1 MITKKVLIFGA
12 SGQIGRYCIRRLVN
26 NNYKVIA
33 VTRNT
38 HQKGYIL
45 KTQAPIGYLDI
56 EQISILDEERI
67 NQLLS
72 NVDVCVNLVG
82 ILHEKG
88 KFNTFDKI
96 HTEFPDRISKICK
109 QKNVDLIH
117 VSALALN
124 KATNSKYAQSKIN
137 GEIKIRENFDRATI
151 IKPSIIFSVDDNLS
165 TRFMSLLSLF
175 PFFPLYYNGST
186 KFTPIHA
193 ADVAELIFN
202 VISKEIVSK
211 DIEAIGP
218 EILTFKEIIQIL
230 SKCIKKKRLLVPI
243 PLFLAKIS
251 AIFFQL
257 FPNPLLTIDQ
267 LRLLKYDNIKSE
279 NGITNFDIG
288 CPSKLYFEES
298 VLKYSFN
305 YTEGGQFSM
314 KKNVK
319 K

>member
-12 SGQIGRYCIRRLVN
+12 SGQIGRYCIRRLVR

-56 EQISILDEERI
+56 EQASILDEERI

-72 NVDVCVNLVG
+72 NADVCINLVG
-82 ILHEKG
+82 ILFEKG
-88 KFNTFDKI
+88 KANTFYKI

-109 QKNVDLIH
+109 QKNIDLIH
-117 VSALALN
+117 VSALALD
-124 KATNSKYAQSKIN
+124 KATDSKYAQSKIN
-137 GEIKIRENFDRATI
+137 GERKIRENFDRATI
-151 IKPSIIFSVDDNLS
+151 IKPSIIFSVDDKLS

-175 PFFPLYYNGST
+175 PVFPLYYNGAT
-186 KFTPIHA
+186 KFMPIHA
-193 ADVAELIFN
+193 TDVAELIFN
-202 VISKEIVSK
+202 VVSKEIVSK

-218 EILTFKEIIQIL
+218 EILTFKEIIQVL
-230 SKCIKKKRLLVPI
+230 SKCIKKKSLLLPI

-257 FPNPLLTIDQ
+257 FPNPLLTLDQ
-267 LRLLKYDNIKSE
+267 LRLLKYDNIKSN

-288 CPSKLYFEES
+288 SPSKLFFEKS

-305 YTEGGQFSM
+305 YAEGGQFSI
-314 KKNVK
+314 KKNEK

>member
-1 MITKKVLIFGA
+1 MVTKKVLIFGA
-12 SGQIGRYCIRRLVN
+12 SGQIGRYCIRRLVR

-56 EQISILDEERI
+56 EQTDIFNEEKI

-72 NVDVCVNLVG
+72 NADVCVNLVG

-88 KFNTFDKI
+88 KNNTFNKI
-96 HTEFPDRISKICK
+96 HTEFPDIISKICK
-109 QKNVDLIH
+109 KKNVDLIH
-117 VSALALN
+117 VSALALD
-124 KATNSKYAQSKIN
+124 KAKNSKYAQSKIN

-151 IKPSIIFSVDDNLS
+151 IKPSIVFSVDDKLS
-165 TRFMSLLSLF
+165 TKFMSLLSLL
-175 PFFPLYYNGST
+175 PIFPLYYNGET

-202 VISKEIVSK
+202 IISKEIVSK

-218 EILTFKEIIQIL
+218 EILTFKEIIQVL
-230 SKCIKKKRLLVPI
+230 SKSIKKKRLLLPI

-251 AIFFQL
+251 AAFFQI
-257 FPNPLLTIDQ
+257 FPNPPLTLDQ
-267 LRLLKYDNIKSE
+267 LRLLKYDSIQSE

-288 CPSKLYFEES
+288 CPSKLSFEDS

-305 YTEGGQFSM
+305 YTEGGQFSI
-314 KKNVK
+314 KKNEK

>member
-12 SGQIGRYCIRRLVN
+12 SGQIGRYCIRRLVR

-56 EQISILDEERI
+56 EQTSIFDEEKI

-72 NVDVCVNLVG
+72 NADACVNLVG

-88 KFNTFDKI
+88 KNNTFNKI
-96 HTEFPDRISKICK
+96 HTEFPDIISKICK
-109 QKNVDLIH
+109 KKNVDLIH
-117 VSALALN
+117 VSALALD
-124 KATNSKYAQSKIN
+124 KAKNSKYAQSKIN

-151 IKPSIIFSVDDNLS
+151 IKPSIVFSVDDKLS
-165 TRFMSLLSLF
+165 TRFMSVLSLL
-175 PFFPLYYNGST
+175 PIFPLYYNGET

-193 ADVAELIFN
+193 VDVAELIFN

-211 DIEAIGP
+211 DVEAIGP
-218 EILTFKEIIQIL
+218 EILSFKEIIQVL
-230 SKCIKKKRLLVPI
+230 SKSIKKKRLLVPI

-251 AIFFQL
+251 AAFFQL
-257 FPNPLLTIDQ
+257 FPNPLLTLDQ
-267 LRLLKYDNIKSE
+267 LRLLKYDSIQSE

-288 CPSKLYFEES
+288 CPSKLYFEDS

-305 YTEGGQFSM
+305 YAEGGQFSIRKNE
-314 KKNVK
+314 KK
-319 K
+319 

>member
-12 SGQIGRYCIRRLVN
+12 SGQIGRYCIRRLDR
-26 NNYKVIA
+26 NNYKVVA

-56 EQISILDEERI
+56 EQASILDDERI
-67 NQLLS
+67 SQLLS
-72 NVDVCVNLVG
+72 NVDVCINLVG
-82 ILHEKG
+82 ILFEKG
-88 KFNTFDKI
+88 KVNTFDKI
-96 HTEFPDRISKICK
+96 HSDFPDRISKICK

-117 VSALALN
+117 VSALALD
-124 KATNSKYAQSKIN
+124 KAIDSRYAQSKIN
-137 GEIKIRENFDRATI
+137 GEKKIRENFNRATI
-151 IKPSIIFSVDDNLS
+151 IKPSIIFSVDDKLS

-175 PFFPLYYNGST
+175 PIFPLYYSGST
-186 KFTPIHA
+186 KFMPIHA
-193 ADVAELIFN
+193 SDVAEIIFY
-202 VISKEIVSK
+202 VISKELISK

-218 EILTFKEIIQIL
+218 EVLTFKEIIQIL
-230 SKCIKKKRLLVPI
+230 SKCINKKRLLI
-243 PLFLAKIS
+243 PMPLSLAKIS
-251 AIFFQL
+251 ALFFQL
-257 FPNPLLTIDQ
+257 FPNPLLTPDQ

-288 CPSKLYFEES
+288 CPSKLFFEES

-305 YTEGGQFSM
+305 YAEGGQFSI
-314 KKNVK
+314 KKNEK

>member
-33 VTRNT
+33 ATRNT

-251 AIFFQL
+251 AMFFQL

>member
-12 SGQIGRYCIRRLVN
+12 SGQIGRYCIRRLVR
-26 NNYKVIA
+26 NNYKVVA

-56 EQISILDEERI
+56 EQASILDDERI
-67 NQLLS
+67 SQLLS
-72 NVDVCVNLVG
+72 NVDVCINLVG
-82 ILHEKG
+82 ILFEKG
-88 KFNTFDKI
+88 KVNTFDKI
-96 HTEFPDRISKICK
+96 HSDFPDRISKICK

-117 VSALALN
+117 VSALALD
-124 KATNSKYAQSKIN
+124 KAIDSRYAQSKIN
-137 GEIKIRENFDRATI
+137 GEKKIRENFNRATI
-151 IKPSIIFSVDDNLS
+151 IKPSIIFSVDDKLS

-175 PFFPLYYNGST
+175 PIFPLYYSGST
-186 KFTPIHA
+186 KFMPIHA
-193 ADVAELIFN
+193 SDVAEIIFY
-202 VISKEIVSK
+202 VISKELISK

-218 EILTFKEIIQIL
+218 EVLTFKEIIQIL
-230 SKCIKKKRLLVPI
+230 SKCINKKRLLI
-243 PLFLAKIS
+243 PMPLSLAKIS
-251 AIFFQL
+251 ALFFQL
-257 FPNPLLTIDQ
+257 FPNPLLTPDQ

-288 CPSKLYFEES
+288 CPSKLFFEES

-305 YTEGGQFSM
+305 YAEGGQFSI
-314 KKNVK
+314 KKNEK

>member
-12 SGQIGRYCIRRLVN
+12 TGQIGKYCIRRLVR

-33 VTRNT
+33 VTRNA

-56 EQISILDEERI
+56 EEASILDEEKI
-67 NQLLS
+67 NHLLS
-72 NVDVCVNLVG
+72 NADVCVNLVG
-82 ILHEKG
+82 IFHEKG
-88 KFNTFDKI
+88 KFDTFYKI

-109 QKNVDLIH
+109 EKNVNLIH
-117 VSALALN
+117 VSALALD
-124 KATNSKYAQSKIN
+124 KAKNSKYAQSKIN
-137 GEIKIRENFDRATI
+137 GERKIRENFDRATI
-151 IKPSIIFSVDDNLS
+151 IKPSIIFSVDDKLS
-165 TRFMSLLSLF
+165 TRFMSFLSLF
-175 PFFPLYYNGST
+175 PIFPLYYNGVT

-193 ADVAELIFN
+193 SDIAELIFN
-202 VISKEIVSK
+202 VISREIVSK

-218 EILTFKEIIQIL
+218 EILTLKEILQIL
-230 SKCIKKKRLLVPI
+230 SKCIKKKRLLLPI

-251 AIFFQL
+251 AIFFEL
-257 FPNPLLTIDQ
+257 FPNPLLTLDQ

-288 CPSKLYFEES
+288 CPSKLYFEKS

-305 YTEGGQFSM
+305 YAEEGQYSI
-314 KKNVK
+314 KKNK
-319 K
+319 QK

>member
-12 SGQIGRYCIRRLVN
+12 SGQIGRYCIRRLVR

-56 EQISILDEERI
+56 EQTSIFDEEKI

-72 NVDVCVNLVG
+72 NADACVNLVG

-88 KFNTFDKI
+88 KNNTFNKI
-96 HTEFPDRISKICK
+96 HTEFPDIISKICK
-109 QKNVDLIH
+109 KKNVDLIH
-117 VSALALN
+117 VSALALD
-124 KATNSKYAQSKIN
+124 KAKNSKYAQSKIN

-151 IKPSIIFSVDDNLS
+151 IKPSIIFSVDDKLS
-165 TRFMSLLSLF
+165 TRFMSLLSLL
-175 PFFPLYYNGST
+175 PIFPLYYNGET

-193 ADVAELIFN
+193 ADVADLIFN

-211 DIEAIGP
+211 DIEAVGP
-218 EILTFKEIIQIL
+218 EILTFKEIIQVL
-230 SKCIKKKRLLVPI
+230 SKSIKKKRLLVPM

-257 FPNPLLTIDQ
+257 FPNPLLTLDQ
-267 LRLLKYDNIKSE
+267 LRLLKYDSIQSE

-288 CPSKLYFEES
+288 CPSKLYFEDS

-305 YTEGGQFSM
+305 YAEGGQFSIRKNE
-314 KKNVK
+314 KK
-319 K
+319 

>member
-12 SGQIGRYCIRRLVN
+12 SGQIGRYCIRRLVR
-26 NNYKVIA
+26 NNYKVVA

-56 EQISILDEERI
+56 EQASILDDERI
-67 NQLLS
+67 SQLLS
-72 NVDVCVNLVG
+72 SVDVCINLVG
-82 ILHEKG
+82 ILFEKG
-88 KFNTFDKI
+88 KVNTFDKI
-96 HTEFPDRISKICK
+96 HSDFPDRISKICK

-117 VSALALN
+117 VSALALD
-124 KATNSKYAQSKIN
+124 KAIDSRYAQSKIN
-137 GEIKIRENFDRATI
+137 GEKKIRENFNRATI
-151 IKPSIIFSVDDNLS
+151 IKPSIIFSVDDKLS

-175 PFFPLYYNGST
+175 PIFPLYYSGST
-186 KFTPIHA
+186 KFMPIHA
-193 ADVAELIFN
+193 SDVAEIIFY
-202 VISKEIVSK
+202 VISKELISK

-218 EILTFKEIIQIL
+218 EVLTFKEIIQIL
-230 SKCIKKKRLLVPI
+230 SKCINKKRLLI
-243 PLFLAKIS
+243 PMPLSLAKIS
-251 AIFFQL
+251 ALFFQL
-257 FPNPLLTIDQ
+257 FPNPLLTPDQ

-288 CPSKLYFEES
+288 CPSKLFFEES

-305 YTEGGQFSM
+305 YAEGGQFSI
-314 KKNVK
+314 KKNEK

>member
-12 SGQIGRYCIRRLVN
+12 SGQIGRYCIRRLVR

-45 KTQAPIGYLDI
+45 KTQSPIGYLDI
-56 EQISILDEERI
+56 EQTSIFDEEKL

-72 NVDVCVNLVG
+72 NADVCVNLVG

-88 KFNTFDKI
+88 KNNTFNKI
-96 HTEFPDRISKICK
+96 HTEFPDIISKICK
-109 QKNVDLIH
+109 KKNVHLIH
-117 VSALALN
+117 VSALALD
-124 KATNSKYAQSKIN
+124 KAKDSKYAQSKIN

-151 IKPSIIFSVDDNLS
+151 IKPSIVFSVDDKLS
-165 TRFMSLLSLF
+165 TKFMSLLSLL
-175 PFFPLYYNGST
+175 PIFPLYYNGET

-202 VISKEIVSK
+202 IISKDIVSK

-218 EILTFKEIIQIL
+218 EILTFKEIIQVL
-230 SKCIKKKRLLVPI
+230 SKSIKKKRLLMPM

-251 AIFFQL
+251 AAFFQI
-257 FPNPLLTIDQ
+257 FPTPLLTLDQ
-267 LRLLKYDNIKSE
+267 LRLLKYDSIQSE

-288 CPSKLYFEES
+288 CPSKLFFEDS

-305 YTEGGQFSM
+305 YTEGGQFSI
-314 KKNVK
+314 KKNEK

>member
-1 MITKKVLIFGA
+1 MNIFQTYNDKIIKLLKTAKENNLLELPENLSGINVEIPPAKFNCDMSTNVAMVL
-12 SGQIGRYCIRRLVN
+12 SKPN
-26 NNYKVIA
+26 NKSPLELAKVIA
-33 VTRNT
+33 DIIKKNDENLDDI
-38 HQKGYIL
+38 KIEKPGFINL
-45 KTQAPIGYLDI
+45 KLK
-56 EQISILDEERI
+56 
-67 NQLLS
+67 LS
-72 NVDVCVNLVG
+72 NA
-82 ILHEKG
+82 
-88 KFNTFDKI
+88 KFCFESNSIKLKD
-96 HTEFPDRISKICK
+96 
-109 QKNVDLIH
+109 
-117 VSALALN
+117 
-124 KATNSKYAQSKIN
+124 SKYAKSKIN
-137 GEIKIRENFDRATI
+137 GEIKVRENFDRATI
-151 IKPSIIFSVDDNLS
+151 IKPSIIFSVDDKLS

-175 PFFPLYYNGST
+175 PIFPLYYNGET

-193 ADVAELIFN
+193 SDVAELIFN
-202 VISKEIVSK
+202 IISKEIVSK

-251 AIFFQL
+251 AMFFQL

>member
-1 MITKKVLIFGA
+1 MVTKKVLIFGA
-12 SGQIGRYCIRRLVN
+12 SGQIGRYCIRRLVR

-56 EQISILDEERI
+56 EQTSILDEERI

-72 NVDVCVNLVG
+72 NADVCVNLVG
-82 ILHEKG
+82 ILYETG
-88 KFNTFDKI
+88 KNNTFNKI

-109 QKNVDLIH
+109 KKNIHLIH
-117 VSALALN
+117 VSALALD
-124 KATNSKYAQSKIN
+124 KAKNSKYAQSKIN

-151 IKPSIIFSVDDNLS
+151 IKPSIVFSVDDKLS
-165 TRFMSLLSLF
+165 TRFMSLLSLL
-175 PFFPLYYNGST
+175 PIFPLYYNGET

-193 ADVAELIFN
+193 IDVAELIFN

-218 EILTFKEIIQIL
+218 EILTFREIIEVL
-230 SKCIKKKRLLVPI
+230 SKSIKKKRLLIPI

-257 FPNPLLTIDQ
+257 FPNPLLTLDQ
-267 LRLLKYDNIKSE
+267 LRLLKYDSIQSE

-288 CPSKLYFEES
+288 CPSKLHFKDS

-305 YTEGGQFSM
+305 YAEGGQFSVEKNE
-314 KKNVK
+314 KK
-319 K
+319 